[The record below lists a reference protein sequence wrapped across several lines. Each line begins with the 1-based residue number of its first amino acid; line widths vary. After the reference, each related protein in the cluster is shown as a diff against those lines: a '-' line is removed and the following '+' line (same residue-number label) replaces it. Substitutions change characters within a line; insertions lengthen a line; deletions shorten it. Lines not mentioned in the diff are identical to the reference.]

1 MSEEH
6 NSTPEKEFRS
16 QKIKQLEDEI
26 MTLRI
31 QNDDEELETKVTS
44 MVQESNDFEKL
55 LELQPFLLVEAFRDA
70 VNFTTEFIK
79 NKSNAELAKV
89 LQFFD
94 GKSQTAKKK
103 QLICLLKEMPCYRTT
118 DLDRMVTLLTCLR
131 FSGKHFEEKTDEE
144 KAFLEKCMM
153 IGFKFE

>member
-6 NSTPEKEFRS
+6 NSAPEKEFRT
-16 QKIKQLEDEI
+16 QKIKQLEEEI

-31 QNDDEELETKVTS
+31 QNDDAELESQVTNL
-44 MVQESNDFEKL
+44 VQVSNAFDQL

-103 QLICLLKEMPCYRTT
+103 QLICLLKEMPCYRIT
-118 DLDRMVTLLTCLR
+118 DLDRMVAMLTCLR
-131 FSGKHFEEKTDEE
+131 FSGKHFEDKTDEE
-144 KAFLEKCMM
+144 KVFLEKCMM

>member
-1 MSEEH
+1 MSVGH
-6 NSTPEKEFRS
+6 SGDPEKEFRT

-31 QNDDEELETKVTS
+31 QNDDAELDSKVANLI
-44 MVQESNDFEKL
+44 QEADAFEQL
-55 LELQPFLLVEAFRDA
+55 LALQPYLLVEAFRDA

-103 QLICLLKEMPCYRTT
+103 QLISLSKQL
-118 DLDRMVTLLTCLR
+118 
-131 FSGKHFEEKTDEE
+131 F
-144 KAFLEKCMM
+144 
-153 IGFKFE
+153 

>member
-16 QKIKQLEDEI
+16 QKIKQLEEEL

-31 QNDDEELETKVTS
+31 QNDDDELESKVTK
-44 MVQESNDFEKL
+44 MIQEANAFEQL
-55 LELQPFLLVEAFRDA
+55 LALQPYVLVEAFRDA
-70 VNFTTEFIK
+70 INFTTEFIK

-103 QLICLLKEMPCYRTT
+103 QLIYLLKEMPCYRTK
-118 DLDRMVTLLTCLR
+118 DLDRMVTMFTCLR
-131 FSGKHFEEKTDEE
+131 YSGKHFNESNEAEKE
-144 KAFLEKCMM
+144 FYEKCVM

>member
-1 MSEEH
+1 MSVGL
-6 NSTPEKEFRS
+6 SGDPEKEFRT
-16 QKIKQLEDEI
+16 QKIKQLEEEI

-31 QNDDEELETKVTS
+31 QNDDAELDSKVTNLI
-44 MVQESNDFEKL
+44 QEADAFEQL
-55 LELQPFLLVEAFRDA
+55 LALQPYLLVEAFRDA

-103 QLICLLKEMPCYRTT
+103 QLISLIKEMPCYRTK
-118 DLDRMVTLLTCLR
+118 DLDRMVTMFTCLR
-131 FSGKHFEEKTDEE
+131 YSGKHFDGKNEAE
-144 KAFLEKCMM
+144 KAFLEKCVM